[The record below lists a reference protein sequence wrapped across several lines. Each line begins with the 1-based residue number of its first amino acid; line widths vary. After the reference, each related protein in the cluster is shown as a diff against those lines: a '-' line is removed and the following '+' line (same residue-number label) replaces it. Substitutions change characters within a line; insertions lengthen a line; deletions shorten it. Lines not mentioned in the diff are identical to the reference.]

1 MQFWYKFAKLNKVG
15 GEVMEKR
22 FELTIKEIL
31 EKEFHIDLKG
41 YNAHEV
47 DSFLDC
53 VISDYQHYDETIK
66 NLGENLCRY
75 EEENKKLK
83 QRIQEL
89 EVALQGKEITVN
101 KPVDHLDV
109 IKRLSRLEQEVF
121 KKVN

>member
-1 MQFWYKFAKLNKVG
+1 MSRV
-15 GEVMEKR
+15 EKR
-22 FELTIKEIL
+22 FELTIKDIL

-53 VISDYQHYDETIK
+53 VIADYQQYDETIK

-83 QRIQEL
+83 QKIQAL
-89 EVALQGKEITVN
+89 EVALQGKEVTTS

-121 KKVN
+121 KKAN